1 MTVLTLVVPIWNKR
15 GARGRGGGTFIF
27 IFTLSFSASKRRNL
41 VEVPQIKTKR
51 KIMSFCFSI
60 NYVRMLWDRK
70 G

>member
-1 MTVLTLVVPIWNKR
+1 MTVLTLLSQSGIKGGQ
-15 GARGRGGGTFIF
+15 GAGRGETFIF

-41 VEVPQIKTKR
+41 VEVPQRKTKR

-60 NYVRMLWDRK
+60 NYVRMVWDRK